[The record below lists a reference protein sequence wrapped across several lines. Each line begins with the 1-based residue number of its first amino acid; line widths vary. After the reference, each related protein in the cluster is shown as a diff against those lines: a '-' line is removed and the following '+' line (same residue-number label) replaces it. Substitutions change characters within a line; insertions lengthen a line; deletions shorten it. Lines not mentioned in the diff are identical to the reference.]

1 MTTGAEKSAPAR
13 ARAGGTK
20 NPLAET
26 SGRGSGRESPVNIR
40 QFGGIAPSL
49 AAEAISDPERRLRV
63 IMETADSNDL
73 ARYSVGDDCQPFTP
87 FRNKRDF

>member
-1 MTTGAEKSAPAR
+1 MGRGARKNPRPRGREK
-13 ARAGGTK
+13 K

-26 SGRGSGRESPVNIR
+26 SGRGSGRESPVHLR

-63 IMETADSNDL
+63 VMETADSNDL
-73 ARYSVGDDCQPFTP
+73 ARYSVGDDCQPFAP